1 MLNWHSMVLRNSQ
14 KRLSEASLRNYCVWK
29 ISKQVILVGFRLQE
43 HFISENYS
51 NTYLFCWIFLGSE
64 WISLTMKTYFWRK
77 NMNSMSINLKLIRLK
92 YLSQDLITCEASL
105 AVELE
110 SALLCTHAERVS
122 FFISPII
129 PKLYPF
135 VSARNKKEGHC
146 WSSFLP
152 MASYSSSSNFNKL
165 NSGLKEGRDETSQC
179 HWKGAHLSVGEADA

>member
-1 MLNWHSMVLRNSQ
+1 MDFIDYENIFL
-14 KRLSEASLRNYCVWK
+14 KEKYEFCVNK
-29 ISKQVILVGFRLQE
+29 PKTNKTQI
-43 HFISENYS
+43 FIS
-51 NTYLFCWIFLGSE
+51 GSD
-64 WISLTMKTYFWRK
+64 
-77 NMNSMSINLKLIRLK
+77 NLW
-92 YLSQDLITCEASL
+92 AFL

-135 VSARNKKEGHC
+135 VSARNTKEGHC

-179 HWKGAHLSVGEADA
+179 HWKGAHLSLGEADA